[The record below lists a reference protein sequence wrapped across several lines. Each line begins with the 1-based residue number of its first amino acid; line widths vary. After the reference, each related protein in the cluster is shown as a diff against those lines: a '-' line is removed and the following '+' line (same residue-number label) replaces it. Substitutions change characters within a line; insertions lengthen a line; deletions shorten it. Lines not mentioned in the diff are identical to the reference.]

1 MEGNRMKS
9 SFKAIESSKDS
20 NEYVWT
26 IVGLTPYTK
35 YKFRVLILLMGSNSD
50 RNSKYL
56 HSDIDFES
64 ASYIVTQPSLVVRT
78 FPSEKGAPSKP
89 IIVSVQQVRNSR
101 HSVFEIRSINC

>member
-1 MEGNRMKS
+1 MGGNKIKS
-9 SFKAIESSKDS
+9 SLRATENSKDT

-35 YKFRVLILLMGSNSD
+35 YKFRVLISLMGSNSD

-56 HSDIDFES
+56 HGDINFES

-78 FPSEKGAPSKP
+78 FPSEKEAPSKP
-89 IIVSVQQVRNSR
+89 IIVSVQQVRNSI
-101 HSVFEIRSINC
+101 HSIFEIRYV

>member
-1 MEGNRMKS
+1 MGGNEMKS
-9 SFKAIESSKDS
+9 SFKAVENSKDT

-50 RNSKYL
+50 RNSMYL
-56 HSDIDFES
+56 HGDIDFES

-89 IIVSVQQVRNSR
+89 IIVSVQQVRNSS